1 MVLQQ
6 VGKWEKGL
14 MLASH
19 FPNFSPAHLRTFK
32 LQGRV

>member
-6 VGKWEKGL
+6 VGKWTGL